1 MKINYS
7 ILLYLLCIPLG
18 YNFSLSADG
27 NFSALRTVCFMIAL
41 LMTLYGGFLNAK
53 HQMKYRSVL
62 WIFFVNLL
70 LILGYIISNGGTGN
84 SSLFGGDDW
93 TLGFFLM
100 EYWLNMHWTYL
111 SFINLPWFSIDFNF
125 LLILMCSSFLFPSI
139 GFLIGKFWCKR

>member
-27 NFSALRTVCFMIAL
+27 NFSASRTVCFMIAL